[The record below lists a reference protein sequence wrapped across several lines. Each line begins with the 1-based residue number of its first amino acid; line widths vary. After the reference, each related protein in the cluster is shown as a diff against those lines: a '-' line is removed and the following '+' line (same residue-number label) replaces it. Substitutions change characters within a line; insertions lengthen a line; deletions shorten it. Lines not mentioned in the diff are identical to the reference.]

1 MCLAISALGSLM
13 LAFWLVPAPVV
24 QRLGL
29 SKSGYGQL
37 EGWKLDFQGRAL
49 TALRRSCAVMT
60 GLPEARSIGPDAIG
74 GHARDWKEACSASGS
89 VNDQDHADSRA
100 FFEAWFQPFLV
111 TYKGDER
118 GLFTGYYEPTLRGSL
133 TPDTQYKTPLLASP
147 ADLVHVRLGD
157 FRGRWAGDR
166 IFGRVIGGRLRP
178 YASRAEI
185 VSGALEGIG
194 LEIMW
199 VDNPIDAFFMHV
211 QGSGRIVL
219 PDGGTMR
226 LGYAGQNGHPYTSIG
241 RELIND
247 GALTPDAVSMQ
258 SIRAWLEMHP
268 TQASDMLNRNAS
280 YIFFRIVDQ
289 DGPIGAQNVI
299 LTPRRSLAVDNRFIP
314 LGVPMW
320 VETKAPAVKGG
331 DEVLRRLM
339 IAQDT
344 GGAIRGAVRGD
355 IFWGAGP
362 DAAEVAGRMKHEGR
376 YYLLLP
382 RGRAENE

>member
-1 MCLAISALGSLM
+1 MCLAIAALGSLM
-13 LAFWLVPAPVV
+13 LAFWLATPPVV
-24 QRLGL
+24 QGLGL
-29 SKSGYGQL
+29 AKSEYGQL

-49 TALRRSCAVMT
+49 TALRRSCAVMA

-74 GHARDWKEACSASGS
+74 GHARDWKEACAASES
-89 VNDQDHADSRA
+89 VNDQNHSDSRA
-100 FFEAWFQPFLV
+100 FFETWFQPFLV
-111 TYKGDER
+111 TYNGDER
-118 GLFTGYYEPTLRGSL
+118 GLFTGYYEPTLHGSL
-133 TPDTQYKTPLLASP
+133 TPAAQYKTPLLATP
-147 ADLVHVRLGD
+147 ADLVNVRLGD
-157 FRGRWAGDR
+157 FRDHWAGDR
-166 IFGRVIGGRLRP
+166 ISGRVIGGRLRP

-185 VSGALEGIG
+185 VSGALGDKG

-219 PDGGTMR
+219 PDGGIMR
-226 LGYAGQNGHPYTSIG
+226 LGYDGQNGHPYTSIG

-247 GALTPDAVSMQ
+247 GALTLDAVSMQ

-268 TQASDMLNRNAS
+268 GQASDMLNRNAS

-289 DGPIGAQNVI
+289 DGPIGAQNVT

-320 VETKAPAVKGG
+320 VETKAPTVKGG
-331 DEVLRRLM
+331 DEIVRRLM

-355 IFWGAGP
+355 VFWGAGP
-362 DAAEVAGRMKHEGR
+362 DAAEVAGHMKHEGR

-382 RGRAENE
+382 RGRAETQ

>member
-1 MCLAISALGSLM
+1 
-13 LAFWLVPAPVV
+13 
-24 QRLGL
+24 
-29 SKSGYGQL
+29 
-37 EGWKLDFQGRAL
+37 
-49 TALRRSCAVMT
+49 
-60 GLPEARSIGPDAIG
+60 
-74 GHARDWKEACSASGS
+74 
-89 VNDQDHADSRA
+89 
-100 FFEAWFQPFLV
+100 
-111 TYKGDER
+111 
-118 GLFTGYYEPTLRGSL
+118 
-133 TPDTQYKTPLLASP
+133 
-147 ADLVHVRLGD
+147 
-157 FRGRWAGDR
+157 
-166 IFGRVIGGRLRP
+166 
-178 YASRAEI
+178 
-185 VSGALEGIG
+185 
-194 LEIMW
+194 
-199 VDNPIDAFFMHV
+199 
-211 QGSGRIVL
+211 
-219 PDGGTMR
+219 MR
-226 LGYAGQNGHPYTSIG
+226 LGYDGQNGHPYTSIG

-382 RGRAENE
+382 RGRAEN